1 LNAVRSVLFAL
12 LVTALAS
19 EADAAERRLSV
30 TDFDRVRVIGAT
42 QVNIAKGRAVS
53 AFASGSPEALD
64 DLVVEVIDRELIVQ
78 PRARV
83 ASTWSGNGG
92 APARVRV
99 TVPRLTAVR
108 VSGTASVSVAE
119 LSAASIA
126 MSVTGAGRL
135 DVKSAIADR
144 ATLGLTGSGTLTAN
158 GKVKSLLAGIKGS
171 GRVEAAALVADDL
184 TVTAATSGELALTA
198 NRSATVTSS
207 GSGMVTISG
216 SPACTV
222 SNTGSGEVRCG
233 RDTR

>member
-1 LNAVRSVLFAL
+1 MRSVAAILIAA
-12 LVTALAS
+12 TSAS
-19 EADAAERRLSV
+19 GTIAAERRLSV

-42 QVNIAKGRAVS
+42 QVDITKGRAVS

-92 APARVRV
+92 QPARVRV
-99 TVPRLTAVR
+99 TVPRLTSVR
-108 VSGTASVSVAE
+108 VSGSASVTVSE
-119 LSAASIA
+119 LSAGSIA
-126 MSVTGAGRL
+126 MAVTGAGRL

-144 ATLGLTGSGTLTAN
+144 ATLGLTGSGTLVAS
-158 GKVKSLLAGIKGS
+158 GRVKSLLAGIKGS

-184 TVTAATSGELALTA
+184 TVTAATSGQFTLTA
-198 NRSATVTSS
+198 NRCATVTSS
-207 GSGMVTISG
+207 GSGAVTIQG
-216 SPACTV
+216 SPACTI

-233 RDTR
+233 RDAR